1 MAKNGYLTAPL
12 PSKKVPAGIPYILAN
27 ETAER
32 FSFYGMR
39 CILVIF
45 MTKYLVNS
53 SGSLAPM
60 SPEESKIYFHLFVA
74 SVYFMPLLGAI
85 IADIWLGK
93 YRTILWFSVIYCIG
107 LLVLALD
114 ITRLGLTTGL
124 ILIAIGSGVIK
135 PCVSAN
141 VGDQFGK
148 TNQHLMARVYGW
160 FYFSINLGAFAS
172 QLLVPVLLD
181 RYGPRIAFGV
191 PSAFM
196 MLATIAFWLGRRK
209 FVHIRPA
216 GAGFIKEVFSG
227 EGIRTLARLC
237 IIYVFIA
244 MFWALFDQ
252 IDSAWVLQ
260 AEKMNRN
267 WLGHE
272 WLSAQIVAVNPLMI
286 MVLIPVF
293 SFAIYPAI
301 NKVFALTALRKI
313 SIGMFVMASA
323 FVVSA
328 LIESRITAGA
338 KPSIGWL
345 VLAYLVLTSSEVM
358 VSITALEFSYTQAPK
373 KMKSFVMAVFFLS
386 ITLGNAFTAIVNAF
400 IRNED
405 GTSKLAGASY
415 FWFFALTM
423 TITAVAFIFVAMG
436 YRGKSYIQ
444 DETSE
449 ESTDR
454 Q

>member
-1 MAKNGYLTAPL
+1 MAKSNYLTAPL

-53 SGSLAPM
+53 SGALAPM

-114 ITRLGLTTGL
+114 ITRVGLTTGL

-216 GAGFIKEVFSG
+216 GVGFIKEVFSG
-227 EGIRTLARLC
+227 EGIRTLAKLC

-286 MVLIPVF
+286 MILIPVF

-328 LIESRITAGA
+328 LIETRITGGA

-386 ITLGNAFTAIVNAF
+386 ITLGNVFTAIVNAF

-423 TITAVAFIFVAMG
+423 TITAVVFIFVAMG